1 MKRYWGP
8 FIEGTFFI
16 HKWLKISRPKGLID
30 HLSAMI
36 TLLFFWLNSLA
47 IYKPMP
53 LAAPVV
59 KMVFPDVFIVL
70 LEI

>member
-1 MKRYWGP
+1 
-8 FIEGTFFI
+8 
-16 HKWLKISRPKGLID
+16 
-30 HLSAMI
+30 MI

-47 IYKPMP
+47 ISRPMP
-53 LAAPVV
+53 LAAPVI